1 VKRYT
6 YIFIALFVLC
16 QLSLPTT
23 ASDRFRSISVAALSP
38 SWNFLSQTKER
49 FLKLAAILPSDGAT
63 PHVQREIDSMRL
75 EIHNLHD
82 QLELL
87 KAQVDLEKLVVEEAE
102 LLKYFAQDDAYAK
115 RRKAEIFRLV
125 DLYAPSIIGKV
136 IFRETASWSSS
147 FWINL
152 GEKTNQALGKK
163 LIAKN
168 SPVVVGTSVLGI
180 VEYVGQHRS
189 RVRLITDSSIAPSV
203 RILRGSEQTKV
214 IADQARKLLVMLE
227 SYNGISKDQPIKK
240 ELNQF
245 LQNLHPDKENFY
257 LAKGEMR
264 GMRGPLFRS
273 RNALLQGVG
282 FNYDFEDEEGP
293 SRDLRSGKPVNQAT
307 EEVALVKKG
316 DVLVTTGMDGIFPAG
331 LRVGQVTEVHPLR
344 EGASAYELDALPL
357 IGNFDN
363 ISFVAVLPPLDSNPT
378 D

>member
-1 VKRYT
+1 MKRYT

-16 QLSLPTT
+16 QLSLPIT
-23 ASDRFRSISVAALSP
+23 ASDRLRSVSVAALSP
-38 SWNFLSQTKER
+38 SWNFLSTIKEG
-49 FLKLAAILPSDGAT
+49 FLKLAAILPSEGAT

-87 KAQVDLEKLVVEEAE
+87 KAQVDLEKLVVQEAE

-136 IFRETASWSSS
+136 IFREAASWSSS

-152 GEKTNQALGKK
+152 GEKTNQTLGRT

-189 RVRLITDSSIAPSV
+189 RVRLITDASIAPSV
-203 RILRGSEQTKV
+203 RILRGSEQKNLIT
-214 IADQARKLLVMLE
+214 DQARKLLAMLE
-227 SYNGISKDQPIKK
+227 SYDAISKDHPIKK

-273 RNALLQGVG
+273 RHALLQGVG
-282 FNYDFEDEEGP
+282 FNYDFEDDEGP
-293 SRDLRSGKPVNQAT
+293 SRDLRSGRPINQNTAD
-307 EEVALVKKG
+307 EIALVKKG

-331 LRVGQVTEVHPLR
+331 LRVGQVTQVHPLR

-363 ISFVAVLPPLDSNPT
+363 ISFVAVLPPLDSN
-378 D
+378 

>member
-1 VKRYT
+1 M
-6 YIFIALFVLC
+6 
-16 QLSLPTT
+16 
-23 ASDRFRSISVAALSP
+23 RSISVAALSP
-38 SWNFLSQTKER
+38 SWNFLSNTKEG
-49 FLKLAAILPSDGAT
+49 FLKLAAILPSSAAT
-63 PHVQREIDSMRL
+63 PHIQREFESMRL

-87 KAQVDLEKLVVEEAE
+87 KAQVDLEKLVVQEAE

-152 GEKTNQALGKK
+152 GEKTNQTLGKT

-203 RILRGSEQTKV
+203 RILRGSEQKSV
-214 IADQARKLLVMLE
+214 IADQARKLFVMLE
-227 SYNGISKDQPIKK
+227 SYDGISKDHPIKK

-245 LQNLHPDKENFY
+245 LQNLHPDNENLY

-273 RNALLQGVG
+273 RHALLQGVG

-293 SRDLRSGKPVNQAT
+293 SRDLRSGKPVNQTTAQEIT
-307 EEVALVKKG
+307 LVKKG
-316 DVLVTTGMDGIFPAG
+316 DILVTTGMDGIFPAG
-331 LRVGQVTEVHPLR
+331 LRVGQVAQVHPLR

-357 IGNFDN
+357 IENFDN
-363 ISFVAVLPPLDSNPT
+363 ISFVAVLPPLDSNQV

>member
-1 VKRYT
+1 M
-6 YIFIALFVLC
+6 
-16 QLSLPTT
+16 
-23 ASDRFRSISVAALSP
+23 
-38 SWNFLSQTKER
+38 
-49 FLKLAAILPSDGAT
+49 AAILPSEGAT

-214 IADQARKLLVMLE
+214 IADQTRKLLVMLE
-227 SYNGISKDQPIKK
+227 SYTGISKDHPIKK
-240 ELNQF
+240 ELNQV

-264 GMRGPLFRS
+264 GIREPLFRS
-273 RNALLQGVG
+273 RHALLQGVG

-293 SRDLRSGKPVNQAT
+293 SRDLRSGRPVNQT

-331 LRVGQVTEVHPLR
+331 LRVGQVTQVHPLR

-357 IGNFDN
+357 IENFDN
-363 ISFVAVLPPLDSNPT
+363 ISFVAVLPPLDSNQV

>member
-1 VKRYT
+1 
-6 YIFIALFVLC
+6 
-16 QLSLPTT
+16 
-23 ASDRFRSISVAALSP
+23 
-38 SWNFLSQTKER
+38 
-49 FLKLAAILPSDGAT
+49 
-63 PHVQREIDSMRL
+63 MRL
-75 EIHNLHD
+75 EIHNLRD

-152 GEKTNQALGKK
+152 GEKTNQTLGRI

-168 SPVVVGTSVLGI
+168 SPVVIGTSVLGI

-203 RILRGSEQTKV
+203 RILRGSEQTSV

-227 SYNGISKDQPIKK
+227 SYDEISKEHSIKK
-240 ELNQF
+240 ELDQF
-245 LQNLHPDKENFY
+245 LKNLNPVHENFY

-273 RNALLQGVG
+273 RHALLQGVG
-282 FNYDFEDEEGP
+282 FNYDFEDDEGP
-293 SRDLRSGKPVNQAT
+293 SRDLRSGRPVHPTTAPET
-307 EEVALVKKG
+307 ALVKKG

-331 LRVGQVTEVHPLR
+331 LRVGQVVQVHPLR

-363 ISFVAVLPPLDSNPT
+363 ISFVAVLPPLDSNQLN
-378 D
+378 